1 MTSRIAIVGDVHGN
15 VIALRSILSR
25 VTDHADATVFVG
37 DYVNRGPASAEVIE
51 TLIDASANGSVTCL
65 AGNHDRALL
74 EVLEGA
80 DLGQLL
86 HMGGAPTILSY
97 LDPVVG
103 DVAPQFRAA
112 VPEAHRRFL
121 ASLEERF
128 IAGRLVVTHG
138 PESSADPDRFHVY
151 GHVVQRS
158 LVPKLSG
165 QSAAIDTGCGTLPGG
180 RLTAL
185 FWPDLEVLQVDPL
198 GAVMARPGAMG
209 PR

>member
-15 VIALRSILSR
+15 VVALRSMLSK
-25 VTDHADATVFVG
+25 VVDNADEAVFVG
-37 DYVNRGPASAEVIE
+37 DYVNRGPASAEVID
-51 TLIDASANGSVTCL
+51 TLINASAKSSVTCL
-65 AGNHDRALL
+65 AGNHDQTLL
-74 EVLEGA
+74 RVLEGA

-86 HMGGAPTILSY
+86 HMGGAPTVRSY
-97 LDPVVG
+97 VGPVVG
-103 DVAPQFRAA
+103 DVAAQFRAA
-112 VPEAHRRFL
+112 VPEVHRRFL

-128 IAGRLVVTHG
+128 IAGRLIVTHG
-138 PESSADPDRFHVY
+138 PDQSTDPEQFHVY

-158 LVPKLSG
+158 LVPRLSG
-165 QSAAIDTGCGTLPGG
+165 HSAAIDTGCGTLPHG

-198 GAVMARPGAMG
+198 GAIIGAH